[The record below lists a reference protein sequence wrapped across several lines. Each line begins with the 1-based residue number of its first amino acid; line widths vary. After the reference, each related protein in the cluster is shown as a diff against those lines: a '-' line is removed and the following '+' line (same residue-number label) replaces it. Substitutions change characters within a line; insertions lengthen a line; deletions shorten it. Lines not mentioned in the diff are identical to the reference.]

1 MSEETAPWL
10 SDLTESWPVAA
21 TDVVAKSNIVTV
33 RRDSVRMPD
42 GQEAERDV
50 VEHPGA
56 VAVLAVD
63 DDDRVLL
70 IRQYRHPVSRLL
82 WEIPAGLRDVPGE
95 PLVETAQRELL
106 EEAGYIAAHW
116 QVLADIF
123 TSPGFSNERLR
134 VFLAMKLTRVPDA
147 ERDYVPNHEEAHLK
161 IEWAPLD
168 VVVSRFLAG
177 ELHNGVTAVG
187 VLAAYVA
194 RQGGFAGLR
203 GTDAPER

>member
-1 MSEETAPWL
+1 MSADWL
-10 SDLTESWPVAA
+10 SDVVEKWPVPA
-21 TDVVAKSNIVTV
+21 TEVIAKSNIVTV
-33 RRDSVRMPD
+33 RRDTVRMPD
-42 GQEAERDV
+42 GEDAERDV

-56 VAVLAVD
+56 VAVLAID
-63 DDDRVLL
+63 ESDRVLL
-70 IRQYRHPVSRLL
+70 IRQYRHPVARLL

-106 EEAGYIAAHW
+106 EEAGYLASDWH
-116 QVLADIF
+116 VLADIF

-134 VFLAMKLTRVPDA
+134 VFLAMNLTHVPDA

-161 IEWAPLD
+161 VEWAPLD
-168 VVVSRFLAG
+168 DVVSRFLAG

-194 RQGGFAGLR
+194 RQGGFAALR
-203 GTDAPER
+203 GTGAPES